1 MGEGE
6 MAGGQPEKREDTSG
20 CDLPLYPLRAET
32 LQVVQPRVFTEWR
45 ADDLCSGLNTETIN
59 LEKQVVEVEMLEMWP
74 TRSEPEPGDLRG
86 PDPVHT
92 KDLKYNSQAEVSQVL
107 CVGASRAYCS
117 CHQPAVCSM

>member
-1 MGEGE
+1 

-20 CDLPLYPLRAET
+20 CDLPLYPLIAET
-32 LQVVQPRVFTEWR
+32 LQAVQPGVFVEWR
-45 ADDLCSGLNTETIN
+45 AGELCSGLNTETIN
-59 LEKQVVEVEMLEMWP
+59 VEKEGVEVEMWP
-74 TRSEPEPGDLRG
+74 TGAEPELGDLRG

-107 CVGASRAYCS
+107 CVGATHAYCS